1 MTIEDAKVI
10 GIGSLGLLILFLA
23 IRHVI
28 MGGALDI
35 WGAARRYVAVKIM
48 SDNGAE
54 SGIDDASTDAGTAV
68 PAQQHQA
75 ALELVPDFE
84 MVKAYLTDHTLT
96 DEQAIGLLALAR
108 RSSGDDLLSANK
120 IRDIVGG
127 NEGKVKAHVAA
138 HRKPR
143 PKPKA
148 VQRLERPIKGWGYE
162 N

>member
-1 MTIEDAKVI
+1 MGAGEITVI
-10 GIGSLGLLILFLA
+10 VMLILGGTWVA
-23 IRHVI
+23 AKI
-28 MGGALDI
+28 MGFVWRIVRAPVLGFVDYFFEI
-35 WGAARRYVAVKIM
+35 TSRG
-48 SDNGAE
+48 GAE
-54 SGIDDASTDAGTAV
+54 DEYDGAGTEAAIVV

-84 MVKAYLTDHTLT
+84 TIKSYLTDHTLT
-96 DEQAIGLLALAR
+96 DEQAIELLALAR
-108 RSSGDDLLSANK
+108 RSTGDDLLSANK

-148 VQRLERPIKGWGYE
+148 AQRLERPAGGWPA
-162 N
+162 

>member
-10 GIGSLGLLILFLA
+10 GFGSLGLLIVFLA
-23 IRHVI
+23 V
-28 MGGALDI
+28 GAIYASGSFNLWAI
-35 WGAARRYVAVKIM
+35 ARRYVVVKIM
-48 SDNGAE
+48 SDDGAE
-54 SGIDDASTDAGTAV
+54 GDLDGASTDAGTVV
-68 PAQQHQA
+68 PAQQHQS
-75 ALELVPDFE
+75 ALELVPNFE
-84 MVKAYLTDHTLT
+84 VVKAYLTDHTLT
-96 DEQAIGLLALAR
+96 DEQAIELLALAR

-148 VQRLERPIKGWGYE
+148 AQRLERPIRGWGYE